1 MTIGKQVGICA
12 AGMMAA
18 CALVGIT
25 SWGYVTAL
33 GRQLD
38 QSIRVTGRKVEL
50 SGELKTNVLTFRLQ
64 ERGIL
69 LFSHIKA
76 DQQVAAC
83 LDAYDKAV
91 TASLTTLGAVRGMP
105 TIDRERQLMDE
116 TEAGIA
122 EYKTQQLEVRRLLAT
137 GDVPAATEWDSKT
150 LVPAGGKIVAALNKF
165 NELEHNLNASA
176 NEQAI
181 GMKATA
187 QNMLAFGLLACLVMG
202 GIGIAVMRRATGRLH
217 ASAIRLDQASRE
229 IADAA
234 EQVASAS
241 QSLAQS
247 SSEQAASLQQT
258 SASSEQISAVA
269 QKNSDHS
276 RAAAHVVD
284 GTQQKFAETHRAL
297 DSMVSAMNEIS
308 AESDKISKVIKVI
321 DEIAFQTNLLALNAA
336 VEAARAGEAG
346 MGFAV
351 VADEVRNLAQRCAQ
365 SARDTASLIEG
376 SIAKSNEGK
385 TKVDLVAASMRQITE
400 DAARVKI
407 LVDEVN
413 LGGQEQARGVGE
425 VARALAQLGQLTQT
439 NAAGAQQ
446 SASAAQHL
454 NAQSDAL
461 KSIVIDLIA
470 LVGTA

>member
-18 CALVGIT
+18 CALVGT
-25 SWGYVTAL
+25 ASWSYFTAL

-50 SGELKTNVLTFRLQ
+50 SGELRASVLTFRLQ

-91 TASLTTLGAVRGMP
+91 FASLATLEAVRGLP
-105 TIDRERQLMDE
+105 TIDRERELMAE
-116 TEAGIA
+116 AEAGIT

-137 GDVPAATEWDSKT
+137 GDVAAATEFDKKM
-150 LVPAGGKIVAALNKF
+150 LVPAGGKIVAALNQF
-165 NELEHNLNASA
+165 NELEHNLDITT
-176 NEQAI
+176 NERAI
-181 GMKATA
+181 GMKGTA
-187 QNMLAFGLLACLVMG
+187 QNVVAFGLLLCLVMG
-202 GIGIAVMRRATGRLH
+202 GIGIIVMRRATGGLQ
-217 ASAIRLDQASRE
+217 ASAMRLDRASRE
-229 IADAA
+229 
-234 EQVASAS
+234 
-241 QSLAQS
+241 SLAQS
-247 SSEQAASLQQT
+247 SSEQAASLEQT

-269 QKNSDHS
+269 QKNSDSS
-276 RAAAHVVD
+276 RSAAQVVA
-284 GTQQKFAETHRAL
+284 GTQQRFAETRLAL
-297 DSMVSAMNEIS
+297 DSMVAAMNEIS
-308 AESDKISKVIKVI
+308 AESDKISRVIRVI

-365 SARDTASLIEG
+365 SARDTAALIEG

-385 TKVDLVAASMRQITE
+385 AKVDVVATSMRQITE
-400 DAARVKI
+400 DAARVKV

-413 LGGQEQARGVGE
+413 LGGQEQARGSAE

-439 NAAGAQQ
+439 NAAGAQE

-454 NAQSDAL
+454 NAQSDTL
-461 KSIVIDLIA
+461 KDIVTGLVT
-470 LVGTA
+470 LVGKP

>member
-18 CALVGIT
+18 CALVGIA
-25 SWGYVTAL
+25 SWSYFTAL

-50 SGELKTNVLTFRLQ
+50 SGELRASVLTFRLQ

-91 TASLTTLGAVRGMP
+91 SASLATLEAVRGLP
-105 TIDRERQLMDE
+105 TIDRERELMDE
-116 TEAGIA
+116 AEAGIT

-137 GDVPAATEWDSKT
+137 GDVAAATEFDKKM
-150 LVPAGGKIVAALNKF
+150 LVPAGGKIVAALNQF
-165 NELEHNLNASA
+165 NELEHNLDITT
-176 NEQAI
+176 NERAI
-181 GMKATA
+181 GMKGTA
-187 QNMLAFGLLACLVMG
+187 QNVVAFGLLLCLVMG
-202 GIGIAVMRRATGRLH
+202 GIGIIVMRRATGGLQ
-217 ASAIRLDQASRE
+217 ASAMRLDRASRE
-229 IADAA
+229 VAGAA
-234 EQVASAS
+234 RQVASAS

-247 SSEQAASLQQT
+247 SSEQAASLEQT

-269 QKNSDHS
+269 QKNSDSS
-276 RAAAHVVD
+276 RSAAQVVA
-284 GTQQKFAETHRAL
+284 GTQQRFAETRLAL
-297 DSMVSAMNEIS
+297 DSMVAAMNEIS
-308 AESDKISKVIKVI
+308 AESDKISRVIKVI

-365 SARDTASLIEG
+365 SARDTAALIEG

-385 TKVDLVAASMRQITE
+385 AKVDVVATSMRQITE

-413 LGGQEQARGVGE
+413 LGGQEQARGSAE

-439 NAAGAQQ
+439 NAAGAQE

-454 NAQSDAL
+454 NAQSDTL
-461 KSIVIDLIA
+461 KDIVTGLVT
-470 LVGTA
+470 LVGKA